1 MSLRGGAIKINGTTN
16 KEIEGIFQEIM
27 EDENTTIELLR
38 EGKNDPHYV
47 YKIGFDNKK
56 FSKYFVSTQNIV
68 NGRVLTTRVL
78 IIKILTHY
86 EKFDVN
92 SGKLTNN
99 PNEHHFEV
107 TVHKYLSLSRATHA
121 PICPSFLYS
130 KRTKLGKSGQS
141 GSLEEAI
148 CNKLE
153 ATTQEFNLY
162 AQLKAKTVE
171 QLLSKNPGLGQATF
185 VFDFED
191 ATQTIIFME
200 YADCESLSA
209 ITTDKLHTM
218 SNLQENILP
227 FANSDL
233 EPIETRTEGFIC
245 FVLLYVSILLL
256 KEGIIHG
263 DLHPGNVLICIDRD
277 GFGIMDTVVIDF
289 GRSAFTSNLYISS
302 NLYLNGLKSEEY
314 KAMLLPN
321 TLTIFDEIIGQ
332 TVFPPDKYHAK
343 QDMSQYFNHLLAKED
358 YVKAA
363 IASTMFYSPGEYRNN
378 YNYSLFDLYVSEL
391 IKEKQEVLKEKQT
404 YAPIFQYERLPY
416 DFNELIK
423 NTLDTSSLFY
433 KNKRAKMSLRNGLEL
448 RKRSLELLKKLPPH
462 LFNTLGGPR
471 VNPKIV
477 LRWIKNNMPEVA
489 SNKNMR
495 EALIDEWK
503 AQVKAKPPKESSLI
517 DEWQAQVK
525 AKPPKES
532 SLTRARAAL
541 ASFGSML
548 SKNPKAY
555 KTVSDRD
562 LSTGGKGTRRS
573 YHNYKKTQKSRVYKI
588 YSKKRKTKRKNRKQK

>member
-1 MSLRGGAIKINGTTN
+1 MPGSYT
-16 KEIEGIFQEIM
+16 EESWVFESGI
-27 EDENTTIELLR
+27 ENTTIKLLR
-38 EGKNDPHYV
+38 EGNNDPHYV
-47 YKIGFDNKK
+47 YKIGFDNIK

-107 TVHKYLSLSRATHA
+107 TVHKYLSSSKATHS

-130 KRTKLGKSGQS
+130 KQTKLGKLSQS

-153 ATTQEFNLY
+153 ATTQEFSLY

-171 QLLSKNPGLGQATF
+171 QLLSKTPELRQATF

-233 EPIETRTEGFIC
+233 VPIETRTEGFIC

-263 DLHPGNVLICIDRD
+263 DLHSGNVLICIDSN
-277 GFGIMDTVVIDF
+277 GIMDTVVIDF

-321 TLTIFDEIIGQ
+321 TLTIFDEIIGE
-332 TVFPPDKYHAK
+332 TVFPPDKDDAK
-343 QDMSQYFNHLLAKED
+343 QDMSKYFNHLLADED

-391 IKEKQEVLKEKQT
+391 IKEKQEVLKKKQT

-416 DFNELIK
+416 DFKELIK
-423 NTLDTSSLFY
+423 NTLDTSEFFY
-433 KNKRAKMSLRNGLEL
+433 KNKRASMILRNRIES
-448 RKRSLELLKKLPPH
+448 RKRSLELSNMAKEKLQKLPPH

-471 VNPKIV
+471 VNPEIV
-477 LRWIKNNMPEVA
+477 LRWITNNMPEVA
-489 SNKNMR
+489 SNKDMQR
-495 EALIDEWK
+495 ALID
-503 AQVKAKPPKESSLI
+503 
-517 DEWQAQVK
+517 
-525 AKPPKES
+525 
-532 SLTRARAAL
+532 
-541 ASFGSML
+541 
-548 SKNPKAY
+548 
-555 KTVSDRD
+555 
-562 LSTGGKGTRRS
+562 
-573 YHNYKKTQKSRVYKI
+573 
-588 YSKKRKTKRKNRKQK
+588 

>member
-1 MSLRGGAIKINGTTN
+1 MPLRGGAIKINGTTN

-27 EDENTTIELLR
+27 EDENTTIKLLR
-38 EGKNDPHYV
+38 EGNNDPHYV
-47 YKIGFDNKK
+47 YKIGFDNIK

-107 TVHKYLSLSRATHA
+107 TVHKYLSSSKTTHS

-130 KRTKLGKSGQS
+130 KQTKLGKLGQS

-171 QLLSKNPGLGQATF
+171 QLLSKTPELSQATF

-227 FANSDL
+227 FANNDL
-233 EPIETRTEGFIC
+233 VPIETRTEGFIC

-263 DLHPGNVLICIDRD
+263 DLHSGNVLICIDSD
-277 GFGIMDTVVIDF
+277 GIMDTVVIDF

-321 TLTIFDEIIGQ
+321 TLTIFDEIIGR
-332 TVFPPDKYHAK
+332 TVFPPDKDDAE
-343 QDMSQYFNHLLAKED
+343 QDMSKYFNHLLADED

-416 DFNELIK
+416 DFKELIK
-423 NTLDTSSLFY
+423 NTLDTSEFFY
-433 KNKRAKMSLRNGLEL
+433 KNKRASMILRNRIES
-448 RKRSLELLKKLPPH
+448 RNRSLELSNMAKEKLKKLPPH

-471 VNPKIV
+471 VNPEIV
-477 LRWIKNNMPEVA
+477 LRWITNNMPEVA
-489 SNKNMR
+489 SNKDMR

-503 AQVKAKPPKESSLI
+503 AQVKAKPPKESSL
-517 DEWQAQVK
+517 
-525 AKPPKES
+525 
-532 SLTRARAAL
+532 TRARAAL
-541 ASFGSML
+541 ASFRSKL

-555 KTVSDRD
+555 TRVSDRD
-562 LSTGGKGTRRS
+562 LSAGGKGTRRS